1 MLKLS
6 TYVRNYGDVFREDHS
21 LTVVALI
28 GAARVSK
35 RSCDTSPNFRK
46 RVLSELKLNSRFCP
60 VLVILAVFLSTHSGA
75 HDVITTPITF
85 SREISRLLYS
95 RCAGCH
101 RQGGMAF
108 SLLTYVEAR
117 PWAKAI
123 KDEVLERRMPP
134 WGAVKGFGEFQDDRG
149 LTQEQLE
156 LIAEWV
162 EGGAPE
168 GDPKYLPKAPALEA
182 GSLGGPVPAGI
193 PVDGELTLK
202 TAITVAG
209 VSARQVPEGA
219 SFMAVA
225 ELPDGT
231 IEPLLWIYDY
241 KPRFGHAYWYSAPLR
256 FPAGAK
262 IEIAPRGAGGIALLT
277 RRPAHRSR

>member
-1 MLKLS
+1 MSKVTGLKFN
-6 TYVRNYGDVFREDHS
+6 R
-21 LTVVALI
+21 
-28 GAARVSK
+28 
-35 RSCDTSPNFRK
+35 
-46 RVLSELKLNSRFCP
+46 RFCP
-60 VLVILAVFLSTHSGA
+60 ALVTLAIFLSVHSSA

-95 RCAGCH
+95 RCAVCH
-101 RQGGMAF
+101 RPGGSAF
-108 SLLTYVEAR
+108 SLLTYAEAR

-134 WGAVKGFGEFQDDRG
+134 WGAVKGFGEFQGDRG

-168 GDPKYLPKAPALEA
+168 GDPQYLPKTSNVQPE
-182 GSLGGPVPAGI
+182 SSGGPAPGGL

-202 TAITVAG
+202 TAVTVAG
-209 VSARQVPEGA
+209 VRAKEVPEGS

-231 IEPLLWIYDY
+231 IEPLLWIYNY
-241 KPRFGHAYWYSAPLR
+241 QPRFDHPYWYSAPLR
-256 FPAGAK
+256 FPAGAR
-262 IEIAPRGAGGIALLT
+262 IEITPRGSGGIALLM
-277 RRPAHRSR
+277 RRNPAARSRLKPRN

>member
-1 MLKLS
+1 MLK
-6 TYVRNYGDVFREDHS
+6 
-21 LTVVALI
+21 
-28 GAARVSK
+28 
-35 RSCDTSPNFRK
+35 RK
-46 RVLSELKLNSRFCP
+46 HRFCP
-60 VLVILAVFLSTHSGA
+60 ALVIAAIFLSVHSSA

-95 RCAGCH
+95 RCAVCH
-101 RQGGMAF
+101 RQGGSAF
-108 SLLTYVEAR
+108 SLLTYAEAR

-156 LIAEWV
+156 LIADWV

-168 GDPKYLPKAPALEA
+168 GDPQYLPKTPNVQPQ
-182 GSLGGPVPAGI
+182 SNGGPAPRGI

-202 TAITVAG
+202 TAVTVAG
-209 VSARQVPEGA
+209 VRAREVPEGS

-225 ELPDGT
+225 RRPDGT
-231 IEPLLWIYDY
+231 IEPLVWIYDY
-241 KPRFGHAYWYSAPLR
+241 KPRFDHPYWYSVPLR
-256 FPAGAK
+256 FPAGAR
-262 IEIAPRGAGGIALLT
+262 IEITPHGAGGIALLI
-277 RRPAHRSR
+277 RSRN

>member
-1 MLKLS
+1 MSKVTGLKFN
-6 TYVRNYGDVFREDHS
+6 R
-21 LTVVALI
+21 
-28 GAARVSK
+28 
-35 RSCDTSPNFRK
+35 
-46 RVLSELKLNSRFCP
+46 RFCP
-60 VLVILAVFLSTHSGA
+60 ALVTLAIFLSVHSSA

-95 RCAGCH
+95 RCAVCH
-101 RQGGMAF
+101 RPGGSAF
-108 SLLTYVEAR
+108 SLLTYAEAR

-168 GDPKYLPKAPALEA
+168 GDPQYLPKTSNVQPE
-182 GSLGGPVPAGI
+182 SSGGPAPGGL

-202 TAITVAG
+202 TAVTVAG
-209 VSARQVPEGA
+209 VRAKEVPEGS

-231 IEPLLWIYDY
+231 IEPLLWIYNY
-241 KPRFGHAYWYSAPLR
+241 QPRFDHPYWYSTPLR
-256 FPAGAK
+256 FPAGAR
-262 IEIAPRGAGGIALLT
+262 IEITPRGSGGIALLM
-277 RRPAHRSR
+277 RRNPAARSRLKPGN